1 MFIKGKVR
9 LYEWL
14 SLSFQYFTFLCER
27 QHKAKWKTEFDLY
40 HGARALCVLY
50 SNSPFFFYLHID
62 VHSEITTKYSTLIYM
77 KNYHVK
83 KCTFFPS
90 IHASCMGTFVQ
101 LISLT
106 KISQLDEY
114 HQKKS
119 RMYPPLQIST
129 KCAYQISFNFMCS
142 KALKVTRL
150 HKCHC
155 VITVLGKACVPQRL
169 RNEITTVCY

>member
-1 MFIKGKVR
+1 MIILIFSV
-9 LYEWL
+9 LYIPL
-14 SLSFQYFTFLCER
+14 
-27 QHKAKWKTEFDLY
+27 WKTTQSKMKDRIWPVSWSQSLMCPLFQQ
-40 HGARALCVLY
+40 
-50 SNSPFFFYLHID
+50 PFFFYLHID

>member
-1 MFIKGKVR
+1 MNDYPYLFST
-9 LYEWL
+9 LH
-14 SLSFQYFTFLCER
+14 SFVKDNTKQNER
-27 QHKAKWKTEFDLY
+27 QNLTCIMEPEPY
-40 HGARALCVLY
+40 VSSIPTAL
-50 SNSPFFFYLHID
+50 FFFYLHID

-106 KISQLDEY
+106 KISQLDDY

-150 HKCHC
+150 QKCHC